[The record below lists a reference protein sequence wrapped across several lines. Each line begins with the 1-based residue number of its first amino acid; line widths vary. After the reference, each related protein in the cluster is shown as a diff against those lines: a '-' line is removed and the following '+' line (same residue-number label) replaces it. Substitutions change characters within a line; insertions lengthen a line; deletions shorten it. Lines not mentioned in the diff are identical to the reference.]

1 MKSFRFASLIAL
13 AGLALAAASLNVE
26 AQTYPYSSPV
36 YTPTAILAP
45 STLSAPGTFTP
56 FVVSGVS
63 TISVRVTGTC
73 TALAATLQG
82 SNDGTNFTAINLYPV
97 ATGASAPTAVASI
110 TAVGFWKV
118 NVSGFTS
125 VKLVASALTAT
136 CTVAMAG
143 TSGAFNG
150 TQF

>member
-1 MKSFRFASLIAL
+1 MKSFRLASLIAL
-13 AGLALAAASLNVE
+13 ASIALSVASLKAD

-45 STLSAPGTFTP
+45 STLAAPGTFTP
-56 FVVSGVS
+56 FVVSGVA
-63 TISVRVTGTC
+63 TVSVRITGTC

-82 SNDGTNFTAINLYPV
+82 SNDGTNFTAINLYPI
-97 ATGASAPTAVASI
+97 ATGTSAPTAVASVS
-110 TAVGFWKV
+110 AVGFWKA
-118 NVSGFTS
+118 NVTGFTS

-143 TSGAFNG
+143 TAGAFNG